1 MDTLKT
7 VVKQTYQMAIHAKGA
22 HWNVVSP
29 DFPML
34 HEFFGEL
41 YEELNDALD
50 VLAEDLR
57 TLDETAPA
65 DSSDLT
71 EGHRMTETKD
81 ATVLLKALTKDNHA
95 VTKAIAA
102 AYKQANAA
110 TQDPHMIGIANRL
123 QDRLLAHAKHGWML
137 KATLEGR

>member
-22 HWNVVSP
+22 HWNVTGP

-34 HEFFGEL
+34 HAFFGEL
-41 YEELNDALD
+41 YEELTDALD

-57 TLDETAPA
+57 TLNEMAPA

-71 EGHRMTETKD
+71 EGHRLTETTD
-81 ATVLLKALTKDNHA
+81 ATALLKALTKDNQ
-95 VTKAIAA
+95 TIIKALGT
-102 AYKQANAA
+102 AYQQANAN
-110 TQDPHMIGIANRL
+110 TSYPRMIGIANRL